1 MELENTSQKMEEIRK
16 EMEKN
21 KEVFNDVQNKT
32 LQLTKE
38 YENCKKEV
46 EIMKKQDINRLLLFK
61 NEIIETFEII
71 AQNKSDYSK
80 LVKSIVSEE
89 NAE

>member
-1 MELENTSQKMEEIRK
+1 MEEMKK

-21 KEVFNDVQNKT
+21 KEIFNDFQNKT

-46 EIMKKQDINRLLLFK
+46 EIMKKQDINRLLMFK
-61 NEIIETFEII
+61 NEMIETFQII
-71 AQNKSDYSK
+71 AQNKSDYLK
-80 LVKSIVSEE
+80 LVKSIVDE
-89 NAE
+89 

>member
-1 MELENTSQKMEEIRK
+1 MELEKTSQKMEEMKK

-21 KEVFNDVQNKT
+21 KEIFNDLQNKT

-46 EIMKKQDINRLLLFK
+46 EIMKKQDSNRLLMFK
-61 NEIIETFEII
+61 NEMIETLEII
-71 AQNKSDYSK
+71 AQNKSDYLK
-80 LVKSIVSEE
+80 LVKSIVDE
-89 NAE
+89 